1 MMEENKNEIC
11 GFEELLGR
19 FPHLSPQ
26 DIPPC
31 VIESAKETGNLT
43 LEYLAYENKRLSE
56 INEELL
62 GRAAAADAGLGSQQ
76 NPDEGSTPL
85 NEVFLRSLWEK

>member
-1 MMEENKNEIC
+1 MEENKNEIS
-11 GFEELLGR
+11 GFEELKTR
-19 FPHLSPQ
+19 FPHLNLQ

-31 VIESAKETGNLT
+31 VVESAKETGNLT

-56 INEELL
+56 INEELMN
-62 GRAAAADAGLGSQQ
+62 RVAASDAGLGNQQ